1 MNNQRIPDKVFE
13 NILEY
18 SIISAVDAVIY
29 QEGKGVLLTL
39 RNQEPCKGKWWIQGG
54 RQNKGETAEEAIIRK
69 TREET
74 GLEVIVNKFIW
85 ATDVMFDKTAFPNVK
100 TGVHYSAKVYLVHPK
115 DKMAGITLDSTH
127 GKYRWIEKI
136 EENLDGY
143 VKTALI
149 KSEVFKKT

>member
-1 MNNQRIPDKVFE
+1 MNNRRIPNKVFE

-18 SIISAVDAVIY
+18 SIIPAVDAVIY

-54 RQNKGETAEEAIIRK
+54 RQNKGETSEEAVIRK
-69 TREET
+69 VREET

-85 ATDVMFDKTAFPNVK
+85 TTDVIFDKTAFPNVK

-115 DKMAGITLDSTH
+115 NKTAEIKLDSTQEN
-127 GKYRWIEKI
+127 YRWIEKI
-136 EENLDGY
+136 EENLDIY

-149 KSEVFKKT
+149 KSEVFRK